1 MDSTIIKLEVKDVRY
16 ELKFIINVVFRSQI
30 FQVPHLTGE

>member
-16 ELKFIINVVFRSQI
+16 ELKFNTNVVFRSPM